1 MNIPTATT
9 KKRVVQPA
17 VVATAIALVAW
28 VWYHSNELV
37 FRAEFWVA
45 SREARWKGDC
55 LGERAIDA
63 AKRCKTVDERRF
75 VEQYCVLA
83 ITNFGRDPMGRAE
96 AGVAWDVL
104 GNLEHDLLPETMDS
118 LLTLMRDQNS
128 PQVIRTDIEAFVS
141 QSSKGRGQKLECVPA
156 STNPTSDD

>member
-1 MNIPTATT
+1 MSIPTA
-9 KKRVVQPA
+9 KKRVVQAA
-17 VVATAIALVAW
+17 VFAAAIALVAW

-45 SREARWKGDC
+45 SRESRWKGDC

-63 AKRCKTVDERRF
+63 ARRCKTVDERRF

-83 ITNFGRDPMGRAE
+83 ITDFGRDPMGRAE

-118 LLTLMRDQNS
+118 LRTLMRDQNS
-128 PQVIRTDIEAFVS
+128 PKVIRTDIEAFFS
-141 QSSKGRGQKLECVPA
+141 QLSKRRARIPEIAPK
-156 STNPTSDD
+156 STIPHSDDGF